1 MSWKIGN
8 EVVVRTLG
16 NRRGVVVD
24 AGRNGRYKVRVEG
37 VTTSCREEDLAAPA
51 ESKGKKKSSAAP
63 SRPERPRASGKAET
77 SPASRVDLHGL
88 SVEEALATVMDEI
101 DRALRRGADRL
112 EVVHGKG
119 TGRIKQALHQ
129 RLASLSVVAAFK
141 IDQHNS
147 GITWVYF

>member
-1 MSWKIGN
+1 MAWEIGSD
-8 EVVVRTLG
+8 VIVRTLG
-16 NRRGVVVD
+16 NKRGVVVD

-51 ESKGKKKSSAAP
+51 ESKGKKKPSAAP
-63 SRPERPRASGKAET
+63 SRPERPRASGKDEPSST
-77 SPASRVDLHGL
+77 SRVDLHGL
-88 SVEEALATVMDEI
+88 SVEEALARVMDEI

-119 TGRIKQALHQ
+119 SGRIKHALHQ

-147 GITWVYF
+147 GVTWVYF

>member
-1 MSWKIGN
+1 
-8 EVVVRTLG
+8 
-16 NRRGVVVD
+16 
-24 AGRNGRYKVRVEG
+24 
-37 VTTSCREEDLAAPA
+37 
-51 ESKGKKKSSAAP
+51 
-63 SRPERPRASGKAET
+63 
-77 SPASRVDLHGL
+77 
-88 SVEEALATVMDEI
+88 MDEI